1 MAKNLHLEHLE
12 DEILNKGT
20 AGAAAAIK
28 SLEKLG
34 KYLSKDNDSNLKI
47 TTKFDGAPAIICG
60 TDPTD
65 NRFFVG
71 TKSVFNKTEPKI
83 CKSREDVYKFYS
95 GELASK
101 LETALQY
108 LPRCNIKG
116 VLQGD
121 MMFTNDKT
129 TKIIDGRS
137 HTTFTPNT
145 ITYAAE
151 SNSPLGHQ
159 IQSAQIGIVFH
170 TKYTGQT
177 LDTMSASFNVDKRDF
192 TENSSVWAQKAEFQ
206 NIGGAA
212 NFNNQEASK
221 YQAIINKARGSLLA
235 SGNILNEI
243 QSGKK
248 ALKID
253 TEMKIFFNR
262 YVRTGTIPS
271 VDKAYREFYFHM
283 GKQYNKPIEKLK
295 TLKSQAN
302 KAGQFMDAVD
312 FMKSKEGNMRMLI
325 ATYLNIMAAKNMV
338 VNKLNQIDSMK
349 VFVRQSNGDMKATTP
364 EGYVAVGTTGAI
376 KLVDRLEFSK
386 LNFTMPKSFGK

>member
-12 DEILNKGT
+12 DEILNGGT
-20 AGAAAAIK
+20 SGANKAIRV
-28 SLEKLG
+28 LEDLG
-34 KYLSKDNDSNLKI
+34 DYLSKGSDSNLAI

-60 TDPTD
+60 KDPAD
-65 NRFFVG
+65 GRFFVG

-83 CKSREDVYKFYS
+83 CKTRADVYKFYD
-95 GELASK
+95 GELAAK

-108 LPRCNIKG
+108 LPRCNISG

-129 TKIIDGRS
+129 MKFIDNKN
-137 HTTFTPNT
+137 HITFTPNT
-145 ITYAAE
+145 ITYAVD
-151 SNSPLGHQ
+151 SSSPLGRE

-170 TKYTGQT
+170 TKYTGES
-177 LDTMSASFNVDKRDF
+177 LDTMSASFNIQKGDF
-192 TENSSVWAQKAEFQ
+192 TNNSSVWAQKAEFQ
-206 NIGGAA
+206 NIGGGA
-212 NFNNQEASK
+212 NFSKREAEQYK
-221 YQAIINKARGSLLA
+221 AIIRKAKGSLSA
-235 SGNILNEI
+235 SGDILNQI

-248 ALKID
+248 ALQID

-262 YVRTGTIPS
+262 YVRTGAIPP
-271 VDKAYREFYFHM
+271 VDRAYREFYFHL
-283 GKQYNKPIEKLK
+283 GKQYNKPIDKLK

-312 FMKSKEGNMRMLI
+312 FMQSKERQMKMLI

-349 VFVRQSNGDMKATTP
+349 VFVRQPNGDLKATTP
-364 EGYVAVGTTGAI
+364 EGYVAIGSKGAV
-376 KLVDRLEFSK
+376 KLVDRLEFSR
-386 LNFTMPKSFGK
+386 LNFTVPKNFGK